1 LKQLLII
8 EDDTDLR
15 NIIVELFN
23 ENGFKVLSAND
34 GSEGIKLAK
43 EYLPDIIIS
52 DLLMPGMDGFR
63 VKEIL
68 SEDRITST
76 IPFVYLTGQNEIKDM
91 RRGMELGADDY
102 IVKPVKAGILLELIL
117 KRLARIENLKA
128 NIKSQPETVNKK
140 FLLKSG
146 KENLFVSFDDITVIS
161 AEGYYSNVH
170 LINGKKIT
178 FKKTLKTWLT
188 LLPENKFFQAHRK
201 TIINFNMIEK
211 LEKWE
216 KGTYFAK
223 IKNYPHPIYFSQRCS
238 QKLRKQLSIKQNPVN
253 QI

>member
-8 EDDTDLR
+8 EDDTNLR
-15 NIIVELFN
+15 NVITELFS
-23 ENGFKVLSAND
+23 ENGFNVLSANN
-34 GSEGIKLAK
+34 GVEGIKLAK
-43 EYLPDIIIS
+43 KFIPDIIIS

-161 AEGYYSNVH
+161 ADGYYSNVH
-170 LINGKKIT
+170 LLNRKKIT
-178 FKKTLKTWLT
+178 LKRTLKTWLT
-188 LLPENKFFQAHRK
+188 MLPDNKFIQVHRK
-201 TIINFNMIEK
+201 IIINFNMIEK
-211 LEKWE
+211 LDKWE
-216 KGTYFAK
+216 KGTYVAQ
-223 IKNYPHPIYFSQRCS
+223 IKNYNYPVYFSQRCS
-238 QKLRKQLSIKQNPVN
+238 QKLRKQLSIK
-253 QI
+253 